1 MKKTTRLLVLFLVLL
16 LATGAWMLAQKSGDR
31 PPGIPAEKW
40 IPLTENSGIV
50 LRDTSRTFNVRGQ
63 HGTLFVN
70 VGNGWQ
76 EVYLD
81 SGPAG
86 FLPLSR

>member
-1 MKKTTRLLVLFLVLL
+1 MKKTTSLLVLFLTLL
-16 LATGAWMLAQKSGDR
+16 LATGAWMSAQKSGDR
-31 PPGIPAEKW
+31 PPGVPAEKW

-50 LRDTSRTFNVRGQ
+50 LRGTSGTFNVRGQ
-63 HGTLFVN
+63 HGILFVK
-70 VGNGWQ
+70 VGNAWQ

-86 FLPLSR
+86 FLPISR